1 MSNTSGLRLSR
12 VTRGLEYPRGMKR
25 IALALAGLSLFV
37 SVPVLASAS
46 AEATADRQQT
56 AKPAPP
62 KTIVQLVRDALNA
75 KDFERAE
82 LLAVDA
88 MAREKNSPISI
99 EAFSWLGR
107 DLVARKRYDEAMTY
121 ASRTYGMV
129 EELLKTRKLD
139 DEPRLPIALG
149 AAIEVQALAL
159 AGQGR
164 RSEALMHLQRESE
177 QFKGSSIIMRLNKNA
192 NVIGLEGQPAFAL
205 TSKEVLGPKT
215 PTLAELKGKP
225 VVIFAW
231 AHWCGDC
238 KTQGPLLEAVVN
250 KYKDSGITVI
260 APTQR
265 FGYAEK
271 RRPVGPD
278 EELAYIEKVRDEF
291 YPWMKNVSVPVSD
304 EVYLKY
310 GVSTTPTYVMID
322 RDGKVSTYLPGQPT
336 IEQIDAMVQK
346 IIKPATSS
354 RD

>member
-1 MSNTSGLRLSR
+1 MNRF
-12 VTRGLEYPRGMKR
+12 
-25 IALALAGLSLFV
+25 AFAAACLSLIV
-37 SVPVLASAS
+37 SAPVFAQ
-46 AEATADRQQT
+46 DT
-56 AKPAPP
+56 AKPPAPP
-62 KTIVQLVRDALNA
+62 KTVVQLVRDALNA
-75 KDFERAE
+75 KDFEKAE
-82 LLAVDA
+82 LIAVDG
-88 MAREKNSPISI
+88 MATSKNSPISI

-121 ASRTYGMV
+121 ASRTYGIV
-129 EELLKTRKLD
+129 EDQLKSRKLD

-164 RSEALMHLQRESE
+164 RSEALMHLQREIE
-177 QFKGSSIIMRLNKNA
+177 QFKGTSIIMRLNKNL
-192 NVIGLEGQPAFAL
+192 NVIGLEGQPAFPL

-215 PTLAELKGKP
+215 PSLAELKGKP

-271 RRPVGPD
+271 RRPVGPA
-278 EELAYIEKVRDEF
+278 EELAYIEKVRDDF

-336 IEQIDAMVQK
+336 LEQIEAMVQK
-346 IIKPATSS
+346 IVRPASS
-354 RD
+354 NRD